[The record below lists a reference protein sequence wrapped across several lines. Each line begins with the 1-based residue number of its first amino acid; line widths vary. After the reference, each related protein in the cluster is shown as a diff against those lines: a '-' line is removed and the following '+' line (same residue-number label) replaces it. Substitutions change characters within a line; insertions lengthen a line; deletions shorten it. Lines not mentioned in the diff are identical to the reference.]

1 LATLELR
8 RFERLP
14 RIARRRYAALP
25 RRSKQTVRGLL
36 IYETTET
43 HETLPA
49 EKGQQASAIES
60 RSGRT

>member
-43 HETLPA
+43 DKAIPA
-49 EKGQQASAIES
+49 QKRQQACAIES
-60 RSGRT
+60 RTR

>member
-14 RIARRRYAALP
+14 RIARRYHVASP
-25 RRSKQTVRGLL
+25 RRSKQIASGLL

-43 HETLPA
+43 HKTLPA
-49 EKGQQASAIES
+49 EKGQQAS
-60 RSGRT
+60 